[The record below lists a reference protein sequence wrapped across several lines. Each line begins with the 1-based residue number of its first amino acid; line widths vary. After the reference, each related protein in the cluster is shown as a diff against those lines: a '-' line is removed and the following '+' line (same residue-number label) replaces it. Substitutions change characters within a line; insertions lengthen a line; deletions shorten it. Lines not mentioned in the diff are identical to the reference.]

1 MSWLEEREEKGCRWR
16 KPLSFYILSS
26 AQARPIFSPA
36 APVPLGTRRH
46 RIERGPGRTP
56 PPPPPLL
63 CAWDEIFASGT
74 WNETSPPLCSLHRG
88 QIALLLRGG
97 EVCGWDPHR
106 LEGICLLGASAF
118 GKGGRG
124 LEEVSSLAGS
134 RTACWNAGCCYMGTE
149 GP

>member
-56 PPPPPLL
+56 PPPPLYSARGTKFSRRVPGMKPLL
-63 CAWDEIFASGT
+63 LSVHFTGAKL
-74 WNETSPPLCSLHRG
+74 LCS
-88 QIALLLRGG
+88 
-97 EVCGWDPHR
+97 
-106 LEGICLLGASAF
+106 
-118 GKGGRG
+118 
-124 LEEVSSLAGS
+124 
-134 RTACWNAGCCYMGTE
+134 
-149 GP
+149 